1 MNKTQPPTIYIG
13 MPCYDSVKINTML
26 SVVKLV
32 KEFTKAGLEW
42 KMDTLKSPYISN
54 ARNGLTCLF
63 LQSGYDYL
71 LFIDSDVEFKPE
83 AVIKMLITRK
93 DVVLTPYRVKI
104 PEDPSSIK
112 YTVSFEDDKKIS
124 TLPGDL
130 VEIKQGP
137 AGLMLIHRCV
147 FKALMK
153 NYPRL
158 KMKNKKDTYL
168 YNFWDT
174 TFDLDKGLWRGED
187 VSFCNLVRE
196 SDFKIYANIKSE
208 TTHHGNFGWKGK
220 FGDSL
225 EIKKDT
231 Q

>member
-1 MNKTQPPTIYIG
+1 
-13 MPCYDSVKINTML
+13 ML

-93 DVVLTPYRVKI
+93 DVVLTPYRVI
-104 PEDPSSIK
+104 
-112 YTVSFEDDKKIS
+112 
-124 TLPGDL
+124 
-130 VEIKQGP
+130 
-137 AGLMLIHRCV
+137 IHRCV

>member
-63 LQSGYDYL
+63 LQSDYDYL

-83 AVIKMLITRK
+83 AVIKMLITKK

-124 TLPGDL
+124 TH
-130 VEIKQGP
+130 E
-137 AGLMLIHRCV
+137 LI
-147 FKALMK
+147 
-153 NYPRL
+153 
-158 KMKNKKDTYL
+158 
-168 YNFWDT
+168 
-174 TFDLDKGLWRGED
+174 
-187 VSFCNLVRE
+187 
-196 SDFKIYANIKSE
+196 
-208 TTHHGNFGWKGK
+208 
-220 FGDSL
+220 
-225 EIKKDT
+225 
-231 Q
+231 